1 MTTNHDP
8 EDPEPTA
15 TDGDDTASDAG
26 EYSRRG
32 FMRTAA
38 AAGVTAGGA
47 GLAGCGGDGGDGGD
61 GGSDGGDGGSD
72 GGDGGSDGGDGGD
85 GGSDGGDGG
94 SDGTSEQDFLWWTM
108 RGYIPAE
115 TEAIR
120 ETAAGFEDAADQNVN
135 LSTEVITWDSVF
147 QEWEAGLQGRSL
159 PNVSE
164 AGGEHI
170 VNFGHQGAAEPVTDV
185 VEQYDDWYSLSVNEG
200 RYDGDIWGM
209 PWFMEL
215 RTSHVNTDMLEEA
228 GVDGPP
234 ETWEEIITKGQTVTE
249 ELDVT
254 AGWTTPGAQDLVTG
268 QNVSA
273 FNNQAGGAYY
283 GYEDGQ
289 WSVEVDSAATL
300 FTHLWTLSLREQWD
314 VAPGGWGGVNG
325 DSTTELYLSGET
337 PVVHMPSDAA
347 RTLVDPLDG
356 VNSEYSDI
364 ATATELT
371 AMPAGPTGE
380 SHSFAG
386 VSVLGSF
393 TDNAS
398 QYAAGSELSAGFVDY
413 FTQPET
419 LNQHFPEAAPTFTPT
434 RAAQAEM
441 ELFTNNPTEVPDSW
455 LQTRLDQAPDAV
467 RYGITDAG
475 RAAPFLGAL
484 EGSTLGYSTAIS
496 GIIGNDADPKQ
507 ALRSM
512 GNSIRSTI
520 NDADYTD
527 YTLEEPSSEVSLD
540 DAPDEVQPW
549 ITGDGKPQIHNPY
562 E

>member
-1 MTTNHDP
+1 MPTSNDPVDHDTL
-8 EDPEPTA
+8 ETE
-15 TDGDDTASDAG
+15 GDDTTADG
-26 EYSRRG
+26 TDYSRRG
-32 FMRTAA
+32 FMKTAA
-38 AAGVTAGGA
+38 VTGVTTGAA
-47 GLAGCGGDGGDGGD
+47 GLAGCSGNGDDGGSDGDGDGGSDGDGD
-61 GGSDGGDGGSD
+61 GGSDGG
-72 GGDGGSDGGDGGD
+72 
-85 GGSDGGDGG
+85 
-94 SDGTSEQDFLWWTM
+94 SDGTSTQDFVWWTM
-108 RGYIPAE
+108 RGDIPAE

-120 ETAAGFEDAADQNVN
+120 ETAAGFEDVADQNVN
-135 LSTEVITWDSVF
+135 LTTEVVGWDSVF

-215 RTSHVNTDMLEEA
+215 RTSHVNTNLLEEA

-234 ETWEEIITKGQTVTE
+234 ETWEEIITKGQTAKE
-249 ELDVT
+249 ELDIT

-273 FNNQAGGAYY
+273 FNNQTGGAYY
-283 GYEDGQ
+283 GYEDDQ

-300 FTHLWTLSLREQWD
+300 FTHLWTLSLSEQWD
-314 VAPGGWGGVNG
+314 VAPGGWGGVKG
-325 DSTTELYLSGET
+325 DSATELYLSGET
-337 PVVHMPSDAA
+337 PVIHMPSDAA
-347 RTLVDPLDG
+347 RTLIDPLDG

-371 AMPAGPTGE
+371 EMPAGPTGE

-393 TDNAS
+393 TDNVA
-398 QYAAGSELSAGFVDY
+398 QYAAGSELSAEFVDY
-413 FTQPET
+413 FTQPGT

-434 RAAQAEM
+434 RAGQAEM

-496 GIIGNDADPKQ
+496 SMIGNDADPKQ

-512 GNSIRSTI
+512 ANNIRSTI

>member
-1 MTTNHDP
+1 MPTSHDP
-8 EDPEPTA
+8 EDLDTSNTEEDATTA
-15 TDGDDTASDAG
+15 DETD
-26 EYSRRG
+26 YSRRG
-32 FMRTAA
+32 FIKTAA
-38 AAGVTAGGA
+38 TAGITTGAA
-47 GLAGCGGDGGDGGD
+47 GLAGCSGDGNDGGD
-61 GGSDGGDGGSD
+61 GGSDGSDGGSDGSDGGSD
-72 GGDGGSDGGDGGD
+72 GG
-85 GGSDGGDGG
+85 DGGDGG

-115 TEAIR
+115 TEAIK

-135 LSTEVITWDSVF
+135 LTTEVVTWDSVF
-147 QEWEAGLQGRSL
+147 QEWEAGIQGRSL

-185 VEQYDDWYSLSVNEG
+185 VEQYDGWYSLSVNEG

-215 RTSHVNTDMLEEA
+215 RTSHVNTNLLEEA

-234 ETWEEIITKGQTVTE
+234 ETWEEIVTKGQTAVE
-249 ELDVT
+249 ELDLT
-254 AGWTTPGAQDLVTG
+254 AGWTTPGGQDFTTG

-273 FNNQAGGAYY
+273 FNYQAGGAFY
-283 GYEDGQ
+283 GYEDEQ

-300 FTHLWTLSLREQWD
+300 FTHLWTLSMREQWD
-314 VAPGGWGGVNG
+314 IAPGGWGGVSSEG
-325 DSTTELYLSGET
+325 ATELYLSGET
-337 PVVHMPSDAA
+337 PITHIPSDLA
-347 RTLVDPLDG
+347 RTMIDPLDG

-364 ATATELT
+364 ANATELT
-371 AMPAGPTGE
+371 EMPAGPMGE
-380 SHSFAG
+380 SKSFAG

-393 TDNAS
+393 TDNAA
-398 QYAAGSELSAGFVDY
+398 QYDAGSELSAAFVDY
-413 FTQPET
+413 FTQPES

-434 RAAQAEM
+434 REGQTEM

-455 LQTRLDQAPDAV
+455 LQTRLDQAPNAT

-475 RAAPFLGAL
+475 RAAPFLGSL
-484 EGSTLGYSTAIS
+484 EGSTTGYSAAIS
-496 GIIGNDADPKQ
+496 NMIGNDTDPKQ

-512 GNSIRSTI
+512 ANNIRSTI

-527 YTLEEPSSEVSLD
+527 YTLEEPSSEPSLD

-549 ITGDGKPQIHNPY
+549 ITGDGKPQIYNPY